1 MVHRVANRRVRLV
14 VFASGVV
21 ALLTVFGSGLQ
32 LGQANARQSA
42 VKLVV
47 SPSRALIDQQVDVR
61 VTGLRRGQKVALVA
75 TAQDGLGIGWRSRLV
90 FIADGHGRV
99 ETRSQMKLFWS
110 MLPAKGS
117 DQDASFA
124 FTRPEMPVLIRTLVS
139 GHTVASGVLV
149 RLRQSQDLTAKDTTL
164 ANQGF
169 VGTYFARPAAP
180 PGPAVL
186 LLGGSGG
193 GHSSYPAGLLG
204 LLPSHGYPTLSLG
217 YFNEPGLPQDLR
229 RFPLE

>member
-124 FTRPEMPVLIRTLVS
+124 FTRPEMPVLTHSRQWAHRCVRRPRAPSAVPRPDGQGHHVGKPRIRRHLLRASSSPTW
-139 GHTVASGVLV
+139 ASGLAAWRVGW
-149 RLRQSQDLTAKDTTL
+149 RSQ
-164 ANQGF
+164 F
-169 VGTYFARPAAP
+169 VPGRAARAAP
-180 PGPAVL
+180 VARLPNAVARLLQRAGTPSGSAPIPA
-186 LLGGSGG
+186 
-193 GHSSYPAGLLG
+193 
-204 LLPSHGYPTLSLG
+204 
-217 YFNEPGLPQDLR
+217 
-229 RFPLE
+229 